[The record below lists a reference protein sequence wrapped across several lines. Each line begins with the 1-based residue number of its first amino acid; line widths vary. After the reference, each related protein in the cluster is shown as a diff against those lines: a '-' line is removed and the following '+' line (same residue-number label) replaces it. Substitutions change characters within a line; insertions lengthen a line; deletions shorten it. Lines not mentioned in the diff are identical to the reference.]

1 MMIETCADIAGHII
15 SDGGMR
21 APKSYAE
28 GFIVLKE
35 NGVISDALLDPLV
48 RMAKFRNIVVHQYD
62 EVDAEVVIAI
72 LQKHLDTF
80 RQFRDQVLRHLRAE
94 KP

>member
-28 GFIVLKE
+28 GFVVLKCT
-35 NGVISDALLDPLV
+35 STTRWTRRL
-48 RMAKFRNIVVHQYD
+48 
-62 EVDAEVVIAI
+62 
-72 LQKHLDTF
+72 
-80 RQFRDQVLRHLRAE
+80 
-94 KP
+94 

>member
-1 MMIETCADIAGHII
+1 
-15 SDGGMR
+15 
-21 APKSYAE
+21 
-28 GFIVLKE
+28 
-35 NGVISDALLDPLV
+35 
-48 RMAKFRNIVVHQYD
+48 VHQYD

>member
-21 APKSYAE
+21 APKSCAE

-72 LQKHLDTF
+72 L
-80 RQFRDQVLRHLRAE
+80 
-94 KP
+94 